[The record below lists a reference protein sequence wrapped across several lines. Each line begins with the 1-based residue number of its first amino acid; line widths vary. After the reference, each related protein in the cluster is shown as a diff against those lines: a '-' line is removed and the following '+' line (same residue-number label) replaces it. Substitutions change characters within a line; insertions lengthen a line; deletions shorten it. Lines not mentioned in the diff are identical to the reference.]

1 MANAGKFL
9 NPIKKSISLLCSRHS
24 SPISQSRQLVH
35 REFDSVTTLI
45 KRLRPSLTQHNKFLS
60 LRTFGTLNS
69 AVRRASLAIGIA
81 GGASIVIGSVT
92 FSPAVAYAMDGVD
105 ILMDDDREPFD
116 ASDRDEFAHAA
127 WMVIR
132 KLWLPVFFVLTIV
145 SNWNHPIV
153 LFTKGVLLL
162 LATRPSPLT
171 VYLFVEQL
179 CNQSKRQEPH
189 SFWAKSLYARKV
201 EVQDYKF
208 LCIATVEVRDR
219 RFTLVGILGGW
230 WVLPLS
236 PQAFSSFWESALY

>member
-1 MANAGKFL
+1 MKAWSPVKKKTTTTANGERQK
-9 NPIKKSISLLCSRHS
+9 
-24 SPISQSRQLVH
+24 ISQSNQANDLLVQLSSPFSNLPIPAASSSRIQVY
-35 REFDSVTTLI
+35 DDIDKAT
-45 KRLRPSLTQHNKFLS
+45 P
-60 LRTFGTLNS
+60 TFM
-69 AVRRASLAIGIA
+69 RRASLAIGIA
-81 GGASIVIGSVT
+81 GGASIVICSVT
-92 FSPAVAYAMDGVD
+92 CSPAVAYAMDGVD

-132 KLWLPVFFVLTIV
+132 KLWLPAFFVLTIV
-145 SNWNHPIV
+145 SNWNNPIV

-189 SFWAKSLYARKV
+189 SFWTKSLYAKKV

-208 LCIATVEVRDR
+208 LCIAAVEVRDR

-236 PQAFSSFWESALY
+236 REAFSSFWESALY

>member
-1 MANAGKFL
+1 MKAWSPVKKKTTTTANGERQK
-9 NPIKKSISLLCSRHS
+9 
-24 SPISQSRQLVH
+24 ISQSNQANDLLVQLSSPFSNLPIPAASSSRIQVY
-35 REFDSVTTLI
+35 DDIDKAT
-45 KRLRPSLTQHNKFLS
+45 P
-60 LRTFGTLNS
+60 TFM
-69 AVRRASLAIGIA
+69 RRASLAIGIA
-81 GGASIVIGSVT
+81 GGASIVICSVT
-92 FSPAVAYAMDGVD
+92 CSPAVAYAMDGVD

-132 KLWLPVFFVLTIV
+132 KLWLPAFFVLTIV
-145 SNWNHPIV
+145 SNWNNPIV

-171 VYLFVEQL
+171 VYLFVEQ
-179 CNQSKRQEPH
+179 
-189 SFWAKSLYARKV
+189 SLYAKKV

-208 LCIATVEVRDR
+208 LCIAAVEVRDR

-236 PQAFSSFWESALY
+236 REAFSSFWESALY

>member
-1 MANAGKFL
+1 MANVRKFL
-9 NPIKKSISLLCSRHS
+9 NPIKQSISLFSSRQS

-35 REFDSVTTLI
+35 REFKSMTTLI
-45 KRLRPSLTQHNKFLS
+45 KRLQPSVTQYNKFLP
-60 LRTFGTLNS
+60 LRTFGTLNTT
-69 AVRRASLAIGIA
+69 VRRASLAIGIV

-92 FSPAVAYAMDGVD
+92 CSPTVAYAMDGVD

-132 KLWLPVFFVLTIV
+132 KLWLPAFFFLTIV

-153 LFTKGVLLL
+153 LLTKGVLLL

-179 CNQSKRQEPH
+179 CNQSKLQEPR
-189 SFWAKSLYARKV
+189 SFWAKSLYAKKV

-236 PQAFSSFWESALY
+236 TEAFSSFWESALY

>member
-92 FSPAVAYAMDGVD
+92 FSPAVAYAMD
-105 ILMDDDREPFD
+105 
-116 ASDRDEFAHAA
+116 DRDEFAHAA

>member
-9 NPIKKSISLLCSRHS
+9 NPIRKSITLLSSCHC
-24 SPISQSRQLVH
+24 SPISQYSKLVQ
-35 REFDSVTTLI
+35 REFESVTTLM
-45 KRLRPSLTQHNKFLS
+45 KRLQPSVTRHNKFLS

-92 FSPAVAYAMDGVD
+92 CSPTVAYAMDD

-132 KLWLPVFFVLTIV
+132 KLWLPAFFFLTIV

-153 LFTKGVLLL
+153 LFTKGPLL
-162 LATRPSPLT
+162 
-171 VYLFVEQL
+171 FH
-179 CNQSKRQEPH
+179 K
-189 SFWAKSLYARKV
+189 
-201 EVQDYKF
+201 
-208 LCIATVEVRDR
+208 
-219 RFTLVGILGGW
+219 G
-230 WVLPLS
+230 
-236 PQAFSSFWESALY
+236 